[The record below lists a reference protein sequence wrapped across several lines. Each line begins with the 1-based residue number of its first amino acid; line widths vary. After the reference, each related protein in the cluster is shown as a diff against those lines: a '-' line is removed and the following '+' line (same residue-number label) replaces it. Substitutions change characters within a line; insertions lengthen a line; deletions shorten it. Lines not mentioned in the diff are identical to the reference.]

1 MRVGNLDSIDGF
13 IGVAM
18 FVIAV
23 GSFVITLIWL
33 RIGWR
38 AMKAHERLSDAVES
52 MARGPNSSS
61 SKWRKDS

>member
-1 MRVGNLDSIDGF
+1 MRLATLDSTDGF
-13 IGVAM
+13 IGVVM
-18 FVIAV
+18 FLIAV

-52 MARGPNSSS
+52 MARGPSSSS